1 MMYSDTGL
9 RGTSHILIHNKRPKS
24 RLLIIYTHGFTI
36 AIEIT
41 ASLPLKDLEENIKL
55 AKI

>member
-9 RGTSHILIHNKRPKS
+9 RGTSHILIHNRRSKS